1 VLRDDVLESM
11 APAIAMARPK
21 QGAATGHIV
30 SETL

>member
-11 APAIAMARPK
+11 APAIALARPK
-21 QGAATGHIV
+21 QEPETEHTV